1 MKKLIVPF
9 LVALLPAYA
18 SALTPPGSTAESQVS
33 GSVAAVAGRTQK
45 VFSKMGISQT
55 ASKMEKSGDEQKLEG
70 KKGDLEVVV
79 ELEKVEKA
87 QDQTKVEVVA
97 KQGTLK
103 WNNDYAKKVLENIVA
118 SG

>member
-9 LVALLPAYA
+9 VIALLPAYA

-33 GSVAAVAGRTQK
+33 GSVANVSGRTRT
-45 VFSKMGISQT
+45 VFSKMGISPSA
-55 ASKMEKSGDEQKLEG
+55 ASVEKSGAEQTLQG
-70 KKGDLEVVV
+70 KKGDLEVEVK
-79 ELEKVEKA
+79 LEKVEKA
-87 QDQTKVEVVA
+87 QNQTKVEVVA

-118 SG
+118 AG